1 MVVLSCMFWFS
12 VQAMEDTYSVSSPRR
27 ILSRSKKRRAT
38 VPSLDAGER
47 ASGFGVCGEHGP
59 KPSEVYGFVGSI
71 TTIVA
76 AGSLHRSC
84 LYFMFRL
91 R

>member
-1 MVVLSCMFWFS
+1 
-12 VQAMEDTYSVSSPRR
+12 MEDTYSVSSPRR

-38 VPSLDAGER
+38 VSSLDAGER

-71 TTIVA
+71 TVHFIDHAFT
-76 AGSLHRSC
+76 SC
-84 LYFMFRL
+84 LGL
-91 R
+91 VELKLPNCLIS